1 MLFGFSL
8 SFSVLFSF
16 LVHVKHLQNYK
27 DRRHKELFSL
37 TENAAPE
44 LPQMLRL

>member
-8 SFSVLFSF
+8 SFSVF